1 MMIQYILRRI
11 LTSIPVLF
19 GILLVTF
26 ALARLIPGDP
36 CRAILGEKATDAV
49 CDRFIREK
57 GLDKPIMTQFGIY
70 IGEIARGDFGNS
82 IRYSLPVTR
91 LLEERLP
98 TTVELSFAALLI
110 AMLVGI
116 PLGVISA
123 VKHNSWVDVVTMIW
137 ANTGVSMPVFWLG
150 LMLAYV
156 FSLLLKDTPFW
167 LPPSGR
173 VSPGIPDDPFFEVW
187 KLTLPET
194 GFVTTLC
201 NFISRLN
208 ILNALLTGNWE
219 LLKDSIQ
226 HLILPAVAL
235 GTIPMA
241 LIARM
246 ARSSMLDVLGQDYIR
261 TARAKGLK
269 NGRVIVK
276 HAFRNSLLPLVTVIG
291 LSLGSLL
298 GGAVLTETIFGLSG
312 VGRILYDAI
321 TARDYGIVQAF
332 TVVIAVFFV
341 ALNLLV
347 DISYAYLDPR
357 IRLD

>member
-1 MMIQYILRRI
+1 MIQYIVRRI
-11 LTSIPVLF
+11 FLSIPVLL

-26 ALARLIPGDP
+26 AMARLIPGDP
-36 CRAILGEKATDAV
+36 CRAILGEKATQAV

-57 GLDKPIMTQFGIY
+57 GLDKPIHVQFGIY
-70 IGEIARGDFGNS
+70 IGEMTRGDFGQS
-82 IRYSLPVTR
+82 IRYGMPVTR
-91 LLEERLP
+91 MLVERLP
-98 TTVELSFAALLI
+98 MTVELSFFALI
-110 AMLVGI
+110 ISMVVGI
-116 PLGVISA
+116 PLGIISA
-123 VKHNSWVDVVTMIW
+123 VRHNSWVDVITMVW
-137 ANTGVSMPVFWLG
+137 ANIGVSMPVFWLG

-173 VSPGIPDDPFFEVW
+173 VSPGIPNDPFYEVW
-187 KLTLPET
+187 GLVVPET
-194 GFVTTLC
+194 GFGSSLLY
-201 NFISRLN
+201 FLSRLN
-208 ILNALLTGNWE
+208 ILNALLTANWE
-219 LLKDSIQ
+219 LLKDSIT
-226 HLILPAVAL
+226 HLILPSMAL

-246 ARSSMLDVLGQDYIR
+246 ARSSMLEVLGQDYIR
-261 TARAKGLK
+261 TARAKGLPK
-269 NGRVIVK
+269 MKVVLK
-276 HAFRNSLLPLVTVIG
+276 HAFRNSLLPIVTVIG

-312 VGRILYDAI
+312 VGRTLYDAI

-357 IRLD
+357 IRLE

>member
-1 MMIQYILRRI
+1 MMLQYITRR
-11 LTSIPVLF
+11 LFTAIPVLL

-36 CRAILGEKATDAV
+36 CRAILGEKATQEV

-57 GLDKPIMTQFGIY
+57 GLDKPIHIQFGIY
-70 IGEIARGDFGNS
+70 LGEISRGDFGRS
-82 IRYSLPVTR
+82 IRYGMPVTR
-91 LLEERLP
+91 LLVERLP
-98 TTVELSFAALLI
+98 MTVELSFSALFVSLI
-110 AMLVGI
+110 IGI
-116 PLGVISA
+116 PLGIISA
-123 VKHNSWVDVVTMIW
+123 IRHNSWVDVTTMVW

-173 VSPGIPDDPFFEVW
+173 VSPGIPTDPFYEVW
-187 KLTLPET
+187 GLTLPAE
-194 GFVTTLC
+194 GFLLAILQ
-201 NFISRLN
+201 FLSRLH
-208 ILNALLTGNWE
+208 ILNSLLTVNWE
-219 LLKDSIQ
+219 LLKDAIT
-226 HLILPAVAL
+226 HLILPSLAL

-246 ARSSMLDVLGQDYIR
+246 ARSSMLEVLGQDYIR
-261 TARAKGLK
+261 TARAKGLPK
-269 NGRVIVK
+269 VTVVLK
-276 HAFRNSLLPLVTVIG
+276 HAFRNSLLPIVTVIG

-312 VGRILYDAI
+312 VGRTLYDAI

-332 TVVIAVFFV
+332 TVVIAIFFV
-341 ALNLLV
+341 ILNLIV
-347 DISYAYLDPR
+347 DVSYAYLDPR
-357 IRLD
+357 IRLE

>member
-1 MMIQYILRRI
+1 MIQYFLRRI
-11 LTSIPVLF
+11 LASIPVLF

-36 CRAILGEKATDAV
+36 CRAILGEKATQAV

-57 GLDKPIMTQFGIY
+57 GLDRPIPEQFGIY
-70 IGEIARGDFGNS
+70 MGEILRGDFGQS
-82 IRYSLPVTR
+82 IRYGMPITR
-91 LLEERLP
+91 LLGERLP
-98 TTVELSFAALLI
+98 MTIELSFAALFVSI
-110 AMLVGI
+110 VVGI
-116 PLGVISA
+116 PLGIISA
-123 VKHNSWVDVVTMIW
+123 VKHNSWIDVTTMVW

-173 VSPGIPDDPFFEVW
+173 VSPGIASPAFYEVW
-187 KLTLPET
+187 GLTLPE
-194 GFVTTLC
+194 GGGLLATLD
-201 NFISRLN
+201 FLSRLN
-208 ILNALLTGNWE
+208 IFNALLSANWK
-219 LLKDSIQ
+219 LLGDSIK
-226 HLILPAVAL
+226 HLILPSLAL

-246 ARSSMLDVLGQDYIR
+246 TRSSMLEVLGQDYIR
-261 TARAKGLK
+261 TARAKGLPK
-269 NGRVIVK
+269 RKVVLK
-276 HAFRNSLLPLVTVIG
+276 HAFRNALLPLATVIG
-291 LSLGSLL
+291 LSLGGLL

-312 VGRILYDAI
+312 VGRTLYDAI
-321 TARDYGIVQAF
+321 TARDYGVVQAF

-341 ALNLLV
+341 FLNLLV

>member
-1 MMIQYILRRI
+1 MLIQYILRRI
-11 LTSIPVLF
+11 IASFPVLF

-26 ALARLIPGDP
+26 TLARVIPGDP
-36 CRAILGEKATDAV
+36 CRAILGEKATEEV
-49 CDRFIREK
+49 CARFIREK
-57 GLDKPIMTQFGIY
+57 GLDQPILVQFGIY
-70 IGEIARGDFGNS
+70 LGEIGRGEFGES
-82 IRYSLPVTR
+82 FRYSLPVTR
-91 LLEERLP
+91 LLVERLP
-98 TTVELSFAALLI
+98 MTVELSFAALFV
-110 AMLVGI
+110 AMLIGI
-116 PLGVISA
+116 PLGIISA
-123 VKHNSWVDVVTMIW
+123 VKHNSWIDVITMVW

-150 LMLAYV
+150 LMLMYV

-173 VSPGIPDDPFFEVW
+173 TSPGVANEPFFVVW
-187 KLTLPET
+187 NMTLPENRLLA
-194 GFVTTLC
+194 GLLDFL
-201 NFISRLN
+201 SRLY
-208 ILNALLTGNWE
+208 ILNALLTRNWA
-219 LLKDSIQ
+219 LLKDTLQ
-226 HLILPAVAL
+226 HLILPALAL

-261 TARAKGLK
+261 TARAKGLSK
-269 NGRVIVK
+269 GSVIMK

-298 GGAVLTETIFGLSG
+298 GGAVLTETIFGLPG
-312 VGRILYDAI
+312 VGGILYDAI

-332 TVVIAVFFV
+332 TVVIAIFFV

-357 IRLD
+357 IRLS